1 MTTYSCSLNF
11 GVLELDGI
19 KASDEIEARQI
30 AMTTF
35 SPVLESIDEKSIKI
49 AVMEKKTR
57 PLLSVKKNSP
67 EGFDIEEIRNKSRK
81 RFFERQERLCKQVVR
96 NADIEVGSL

>member
-30 AMTTF
+30 AMKTF

-57 PLLSVKKNSP
+57 PLLSVKKNPSP
-67 EGFDIEEIRNKSRK
+67 WSTGT
-81 RFFERQERLCKQVVR
+81 L
-96 NADIEVGSL
+96 